1 MPAGDLVTGSDGQL
15 ARVIGPWAREKLHY
29 IQRYCDVFN
38 TAMKE
43 KWGKRAYIDLFSG
56 PGICVTEDT
65 GKEFDGSPLIA
76 LKCKES
82 FTHYFFND
90 KDTYAIISLK
100 CRVASLS
107 SGNIDYFSYFNKDCN
122 EVIEDLIQQLPPSAL
137 DFCFIDPTNW
147 QIKFDSIRKLTE
159 NRQTDLVITFQ
170 SGEMK
175 RVVDNYPEELDDFFG
190 DPNWQIEYN
199 TESQKGGRR
208 KGRILL
214 DIYEQ
219 RLRNIGYQAFDDNIL
234 VKTTSGLH
242 LYYLLFASKH
252 ERGAD
257 LWHKISQKSY
267 TGQLKLKIPKE

>member
-1 MPAGDLVTGSDGQL
+1 MPTGDLVPGSDGQL
-15 ARVIGPWAREKLHY
+15 AIVIGPWAREKLHY

-38 TAMKE
+38 TAMKG
-43 KWGKRAYIDLFSG
+43 KWSKRTYIDLFSG
-56 PGICVTEDT
+56 PGICITEDT

-76 LKCKES
+76 LKCKEP

-90 KDTYAIISLK
+90 KDMRAINSLK
-100 CRVASLS
+100 GRVASLS
-107 SGNIDYFSYFNKDCN
+107 SGNINYFNKDCN
-122 EVIEDLIQQLPPSAL
+122 EVIEDLLRQLPPSAL

-147 QIKFDSIRKLTE
+147 QIKFDSIRKLTQD
-159 NRQTDLVITFQ
+159 RQTDLVITFQ

-190 DPNWQIEYN
+190 DPTWQEEYK
-199 TESQKGGRR
+199 TESQKSGRK
-208 KGRILL
+208 KGRVLL

-219 RLRNIGYQAFDDNIL
+219 RLRNVGYQAFDDHIL
-234 VKTTSGLH
+234 VKTTGGLH

-267 TGQLKLKIPKE
+267 TGQLKLRIPKE